1 MPPLKI
7 KFSFLMKCFN
17 PSFSGRGAAHVHGVL
32 WIDFQ
37 EVKAE
42 GVNNYLLQEA
52 YRKLK
57 VSEPLEGYERNA
69 LERFTD
75 SFVTV
80 TRNVNLVGEEAVAI
94 AEEVNWHSHSRS
106 CFKGGRKTCRWK
118 FPKFPLARTI
128 FIDSNREDAPP
139 RLDPQDRQNILNAVM
154 RVLVE
159 DQNGQKKIS
168 SKVIEIMHSPKYPN
182 VKLFDEGG
190 NEVEKVTG
198 DEADEESLLDESVDE
213 WCCDLSEEQQNSTE
227 SSKFKTTG
235 EHSRKRSKKSQERI
249 EGPPSKKARER
260 PEVAYYK
267 KMEEPDE
274 YKRNIKSRIEDVL
287 KIASAGGDEIS
298 YEKYEQAVMEQPRKG
313 SEILLRR
320 DIDEIMLNQYNPEW
334 IRAWNGNI
342 DVSPV
347 YDYYGTI
354 TYVTDY
360 FTKVSPHSAI

>member
-1 MPPLKI
+1 M
-7 KFSFLMKCFN
+7 
-17 PSFSGRGAAHVHGVL
+17 
-32 WIDFQ
+32 
-37 EVKAE
+37 
-42 GVNNYLLQEA
+42 QEA
-52 YRKLK
+52 FRKLK
-57 VSEPLEGYERNA
+57 VSEPLEGYERST
-69 LERFTD
+69 LEKFTD

-94 AEEVNWHSHSRS
+94 AEEVNWHSHSKS

-128 FIDSNREDAPP
+128 FIDSNREDKPP

-182 VKLFDEGG
+182 VKLYDIDG
-190 NEVEKVTG
+190 NEVEKVTW
-198 DEADEESLLDESVDE
+198 DEFNEESLRDESVDE
-213 WCCDLSEEQQNSTE
+213 WWGGGGGGSEVICHHARLVKDYTGRRSPSCERCCDLSEKQEKSSE
-227 SSKFKTTG
+227 SSKFKTTN
-235 EHSRKRSKKSQERI
+235 ENSRKRSKKSQERN

-320 DIDEIMLNQYNPEW
+320 DIDETMLNQYNPEW
-334 IRAWNGNI
+334 IKAWNGNI
-342 DVSPV
+342 DLSCV

-360 FTKVSPHSAI
+360 FTKVSPQSAI

>member
-1 MPPLKI
+1 
-7 KFSFLMKCFN
+7 
-17 PSFSGRGAAHVHGVL
+17 
-32 WIDFQ
+32 
-37 EVKAE
+37 
-42 GVNNYLLQEA
+42 
-52 YRKLK
+52 
-57 VSEPLEGYERNA
+57 
-69 LERFTD
+69 
-75 SFVTV
+75 
-80 TRNVNLVGEEAVAI
+80 LVGEEAVAI
-94 AEEVNWHSHSRS
+94 AEEVNWHSHSKS
-106 CFKGGRKTCRWK
+106 CFKGGRNTCRWK

-128 FIDSNREDAPP
+128 FIDSNREDKPP

-168 SKVIEIMHSPKYPN
+168 YNVIKIMHSPKYPN
-182 VKLFDEGG
+182 VKLYDIDG

-198 DEADEESLLDESVDE
+198 NETDEESHLDESVDE
-213 WCCDLSEEQQNSTE
+213 WSSESSET
-227 SSKFKTTG
+227 SKFKTTN
-235 EHSRKRSKKSQERI
+235 ENSRKRSKKSQERN

-320 DIDEIMLNQYNPEW
+320 DIDEILLNQYNPEW
-334 IRAWNGNI
+334 IKAWNGNI
-342 DVSPV
+342 DLSCV

-360 FTKVSPHSAI
+360 FTKVSPQSAI

>member
-1 MPPLKI
+1 
-7 KFSFLMKCFN
+7 MKCFN

-118 FPKFPLARTI
+118 
-128 FIDSNREDAPP
+128 
-139 RLDPQDRQNILNAVM
+139 
-154 RVLVE
+154 
-159 DQNGQKKIS
+159 
-168 SKVIEIMHSPKYPN
+168 
-182 VKLFDEGG
+182 
-190 NEVEKVTG
+190 
-198 DEADEESLLDESVDE
+198 
-213 WCCDLSEEQQNSTE
+213 
-227 SSKFKTTG
+227 
-235 EHSRKRSKKSQERI
+235 
-249 EGPPSKKARER
+249 SKKARER

-274 YKRNIKSRIEDVL
+274 YQRNIKSRIEDVL

-320 DIDEIMLNQYNPEW
+320 DIDETMLNQYNPEW
-334 IRAWNGNI
+334 IKAWNGNI
-342 DVSPV
+342 DLSCV

-360 FTKVSPHSAI
+360 FTKVSPQSAI